1 MVQNFRQL
9 GISSGQNLPLPD
21 CFNLKEG
28 FNRFPAMTFHFQGAD
43 FKVKQ
48 NKHNLLDMK
57 PYANLQPL
65 KLINCRTLGSYM
77 MLLKRK
83 SYLVKRTVQAM
94 HST

>member
-28 FNRFPAMTFHFQGAD
+28 FNRFPAMKFHFQGAD

-48 NKHNLLDMK
+48 NMLYFARYETICQLTIIEA
-57 PYANLQPL
+57 YQLQNTR
-65 KLINCRTLGSYM
+65 LIYDVAQKKILFGQENCASH
-77 MLLKRK
+77 
-83 SYLVKRTVQAM
+83 AF
-94 HST
+94 